1 MLPPGKLPP
10 DLLATCL
17 RHTGAP
23 EPRGRIGP
31 RFDEDWA
38 VIDKMRRRFGIDQLG
53 PIGSGAL
60 LLTLPADK
68 WPDMDRAYRA
78 EAIPAAVA

>member
-1 MLPPGKLPP
+1 MLPPGKPPP

-17 RHTGAP
+17 RHIGAP
-23 EPRGRIGP
+23 DP
-31 RFDEDWA
+31 RFGEDCA
-38 VIDKMRRRFGIDQLG
+38 VIDKMCRRFGIDLLG
-53 PIGSGAL
+53 LIGSGAL

-68 WPDMDRAYRA
+68 WPDLDRAYRA